1 MTSTIRYPRRVHIAP
16 VGFEIDR
23 VVLPVIEM
31 EADKVWLMTERDP
44 GRDQGKS
51 YLEQV
56 VVEIGRRN
64 EHCEIEIK
72 RCDFDSRDLYD
83 VLRAFREIV
92 EQEKENQIFVNV
104 STGTKIHAIAGMMA
118 CMIFKDLATALIPYY
133 AKPDT
138 YLPLPEEGTQMSTG
152 CRVIHQLP
160 NYRIERPS
168 EDLIR
173 VLTVINE
180 CCSHEYQNVTKHE
193 LIKKL
198 RDRELLT
205 LSVAGERTIKNEKVA
220 YYLALQRKCI
230 DPLRK
235 WNFIEIKPPTK
246 RGKIHI
252 TQEGKDMLKFLD

>member
-1 MTSTIRYPRRVHIAP
+1 MPSTVRYPRRVHIAP

-23 VVLPVIEM
+23 VVMPVIEM
-31 EADKVWLMTERDP
+31 EADKVWLMAERDP
-44 GRDQGKS
+44 TRDQGRS

-56 VVEIGRRN
+56 ESEIRRQN
-64 EHCEIEIK
+64 EHCDIEIK

-92 EQEKENQIFVNV
+92 EQERENHIFVNV

-118 CMIFKDLATALIPYY
+118 CMIFKDLAAALVPYY

-138 YLPLPEEGTQMSTG
+138 YSSLPEEGTQMSTG
-152 CRVIHQLP
+152 CSVIHQLP

-173 VLTVINE
+173 MLTVINE
-180 CCSHEYQNVTKHE
+180 CCGDDPHNVTKHE
-193 LIKKL
+193 LIQKL
-198 RDRELLT
+198 KGRNLLT
-205 LSVAGERTIKNEKVA
+205 LSEVRGRTTRNEKVA

-230 DPLRK
+230 EPLRK
-235 WNFIEIKPPTK
+235 WNFIEIIPQTR
-246 RGKIHI
+246 RGKIHM